1 MYLNTHTYYSL
12 RYGVFDAQ
20 TLVELAQENG
30 VSSLALTDI
39 NSTSACINFIR
50 ESRKRG
56 VKPIVGVD
64 VRNGVQQRFILLA
77 KNNDGFQRINQYLT
91 TILLKDEVLHTAP
104 ELENVWVIYPFVKGG
119 TRTLKENEFVGVRPE
134 HIPTIRLHR
143 CATDKM
149 VILQPVTF
157 RTKKDFNAHRLLRAI
172 DLNTLLS
179 KLPTSEQ
186 ALPNDQMLPIER
198 LLQLF
203 EGYPEIIRNTQ
214 KILDESSIHFDLSEE
229 RLPQNQRTYTDSEEE
244 DMKLLLELCKE
255 GLKYRYPEASELIL
269 ERVSRELDTIQK
281 MGFVSYFLM
290 NWDIISYARS
300 KGYFYVG
307 RGSGANSVVAYL
319 LRITDV
325 DPIELNLYFE
335 RFINLFRKNPPDF
348 DIDFS
353 WKDRDDVTRYMFTR
367 FKHVALVATYNTFQR
382 RVVLRELGK
391 VFGLPK
397 EEIDLLTKDRLHP
410 SQRTHLTGL
419 VVKYAHYI
427 HGFPSH
433 LSVHASGIVISE
445 HPINYFSATFLPPK
459 GYPTMQFDMHVA
471 EDVGL
476 YKFDILSQ
484 RGLGKIK
491 DTLEIIAYNRPE
503 VGEIDIHNMREFK
516 RDERIKSMLREADA
530 IGCFYVESPAMRMLL
545 RKLQV
550 DDYLGLVAAS
560 SVIRPG
566 VAKSGMMNAYI
577 KRFRHP
583 ETRKE
588 AHPVLLNLMPETFGV
603 MVYQEDVIKVAYHFA
618 GLTLGEADK
627 MRRGMSGKFRSREE
641 FQAVKEKFFKNCIEV
656 KGHPPELAAEVW
668 RQTESFAGYAFAK
681 GHSAS
686 YAVESYQCL
695 FLKAYYP
702 LEFMVATINNYGG
715 FYSTELY
722 VQEARRLGGG
732 ILAPCV
738 NESQYLTTISESTIH
753 LGFHLI
759 KSFESQLGLM
769 ITEERMRN
777 GTYSDLNDFLDRVPI
792 GIEQLILLMRIN
804 AFRFTGKDKRTLLWE
819 AHLKVNKSAHPTAGQ
834 DLFRLAPKEY
844 EIPSLSHSREEAIFD
859 QIELLNF
866 PLLSPFEI
874 VLPDP
879 VSERSRRT
887 PFVLAKDLHQFKD
900 QNVWVKGYLIHAKKT
915 TTSKGERM
923 FFGTFL
929 DEEGEWLDTVHFPQ
943 IAAQFPFRGRGVY
956 KVYGT
961 VLIEYDCTN
970 IEVISM
976 EKMSVMED
984 PRYAEPDSYQ
994 VKEAQPDVVTKN
1006 RRTSAWSRS
1015 NIAQA
1020 ELKLRKESQTMAS

>member
-104 ELENVWVIYPFVKGG
+104 ELENVWVIYPFVKGE
-119 TRTLKENEFVGVRPE
+119 TRTLKENEFIGVRPE

-382 RVVLRELGK
+382 RAVLRELGK

-410 SQRTHLTGL
+410 SQRTHLTDL

-445 HPINYFSATFLPPK
+445 RPINYFSATFLPPK

-722 VQEARRLGGG
+722 VQEARRLGGE

-738 NESQYLTTISESTIH
+738 NESQYLTTISGSTIH

-777 GTYSDLNDFLDRVPI
+777 GMYSDLNDFLDRVPI

-887 PFVLAKDLHQFKD
+887 PFVLAQDLHQFKD

>member
-104 ELENVWVIYPFVKGG
+104 ELENVWVIYPFVKGE
-119 TRTLKENEFVGVRPE
+119 TRTLKENEFIGVRPE

-186 ALPNDQMLPIER
+186 ALPNDRMLPIER

-214 KILDESSIHFDLSEE
+214 RILDESSIHFDLSEE

-269 ERVSRELDTIQK
+269 ERVSRELETIQK

-382 RVVLRELGK
+382 RAVLRELGK

-397 EEIDLLTKDRLHP
+397 EEIDLLTKDQLHP
-410 SQRTHLTGL
+410 SQRTNLTDL

-445 HPINYFSATFLPPK
+445 QPINYFSATFLPPK

-503 VGEIDIHNMREFK
+503 VGEIDIHNMRKFK

-583 ETRKE
+583 EARKE

-722 VQEARRLGGG
+722 VQEARRLGGE

-738 NESQYLTTISESTIH
+738 NESQYLTTISGNTIH

-844 EIPSLSHSREEAIFD
+844 EIPSLSHSKEEAIFD

-866 PLLSPFEI
+866 PLLSPFRI

-879 VSERSRRT
+879 VSEQSRRT

-976 EKMSVMED
+976 EKMRVMED

-994 VKEAQPDVVTKN
+994 VKEVQSDVVTKN
-1006 RRTSAWSRS
+1006 RRTSPWSRS
-1015 NIAQA
+1015 NSAQA
-1020 ELKLRKESQTMAS
+1020 ELKLRKESQTMA

>member
-20 TLVELAQENG
+20 TLVELAQENR

-77 KNNDGFQRINQYLT
+77 KNNDGFQRINHYLT

-104 ELENVWVIYPFVKGG
+104 ELENVWVIYPFEKGKM
-119 TRTLKENEFVGVRPE
+119 RTLRENEFIGVRPE
-134 HIPTIRLHR
+134 NIPTIRLQK
-143 CATDKM
+143 CSTDKM

-203 EGYPEIIRNTQ
+203 EAYPEIIRNTQ
-214 KILDESSIHFDLSEE
+214 RILDESSIHFDLSEE
-229 RLPQNQRTYTDSEEE
+229 RAPQNQKTYTGSEEE

-255 GLKYRYPEASELIL
+255 GLKYRYPSASELIL
-269 ERVSRELDTIQK
+269 ERVSRELETIQK

-290 NWDIISYARS
+290 NWDIVTYARS

-367 FKHVALVATYNTFQR
+367 FKHVALVGTYNTFQR
-382 RVVLRELGK
+382 RAVLRELGK

-410 SQRTHLTGL
+410 SQRTHLTDL

-459 GYPTMQFDMHVA
+459 GYPTLQFDMHVA

-491 DTLEIIAYNRPE
+491 DTLEIIAYNCPE
-503 VGEIDIHNMREFK
+503 AGEIDIHNMRDFK

-588 AHPVLLNLMPETFGV
+588 AHPVLLDLMPETFGV

-641 FQAVKEKFFKNCIEV
+641 FQAVKEKFFRSCIEE

-695 FLKAYYP
+695 FLKSYYP

-722 VQEARRLGGG
+722 VQEARRLGGE
-732 ILAPCV
+732 IVAPCV
-738 NESQYLTTISESTIH
+738 NNSQYLTTISGTEIY

-759 KSFESQLGLM
+759 KSLESKIGLM

-777 GTYSDLNDFLDRVPI
+777 GAYRDLNDFLDRVPI

-819 AHLKVNKSAHPTAGQ
+819 AHLKVSKSSNPVASH

-844 EIPSLSHSREEAIFD
+844 EIPTFSHSKEEAIFD

-866 PLLSPFEI
+866 PLFSPFRI

-879 VSERSRRT
+879 VSEQGRRT
-887 PFVLAKDLHQFKD
+887 PFVLAKDLHRFKD
-900 QNVWVKGYLIHAKKT
+900 QKVWVKGYLIHAKKT

-929 DEEGEWLDTVHFPQ
+929 DEEGAWLDTVHFPQ
-943 IAAQFPFRGRGVY
+943 IGAQFPFRGRGVY
-956 KVYGT
+956 KIYGT

-970 IEVISM
+970 IEVASM

-984 PRYAEPDSYQ
+984 PRYAELDSNR
-994 VKEAQPDVVTKN
+994 VKEAPPEVVTKN
-1006 RRTSAWSRS
+1006 RRTSRWGRS
-1015 NIAQA
+1015 NIAQS
-1020 ELKLRKESQTMAS
+1020 ELKLRKEDQTMTS